1 MMYEVEA
8 KFGHVGKNQ
17 YVIKIIPVIAAS
29 GSDAAAYVRKMPRV
43 KHHHPD
49 AIRQV
54 RVVDAPRYWELV
66 ELHEADPYFQCRSI
80 QEQRVMCPD
89 LELLPEC
96 RDEHSET
103 KMREVSKRDFFVGK
117 QRIRN
122 PRKYLNNYYYREECA
137 A

>member
-1 MMYEVEA
+1 MMYEVQA
-8 KFGHVGKNQ
+8 KCGHVGKNQ
-17 YVIKIIPVIAAS
+17 YVIKTIPVIAAS
-29 GSDAAAYVRKMPRV
+29 GVEAATIVRNMPRV

-66 ELHEADPYFQCRSI
+66 ELHETDPYFRCRSI
-80 QEQRVMCPD
+80 QEQRIMCPD

-96 RDEHSET
+96 RGEHSET
-103 KMREVSKRDFFVGK
+103 KAREVSKRDVFVGK

-122 PRKYLNNYYYREECA
+122 PRKYLNNYYYSEECA

>member
-17 YVIKIIPVIAAS
+17 YVIKSIPVVAS
-29 GSDAAAYVRKMPRV
+29 SGVEAAALVRDMPRV

-54 RVVDAPRYWELV
+54 REIDAPKYWELV
-66 ELHEADPYFQCRSI
+66 EVHEADLYFRCRSI
-80 QEQRVMCPD
+80 QEQRILCPD
-89 LELLPEC
+89 MDLFAEC
-96 RDEHSET
+96 RNLSYSSRKKDIS
-103 KMREVSKRDFFVGK
+103 RRDVYVGK
-117 QRIRN
+117 KRIRN
-122 PRKYLNNYYYREECA
+122 PKRYINNYYDCEEYA